1 MKNIVGA
8 NLCVRPI
15 IGETIRVCPIIGE
28 TLRVCHMT
36 GETIRKNHI
45 MGEHA
50 GSPQHHRRS
59 IRLKGYDY
67 SQAGLYFITICTQ
80 HRAYLFGEIRNG
92 EMILNDA
99 GKMVEKWYDELQNK
113 FNDIK
118 CHAMVVMPNHF
129 HCIVENTGSVGVGPI
144 MGENV
149 GDGNMTGET
158 IRENHILGEHVGD
171 DNIMGEHVGSPL
183 RDVVRWFKTMTTNHY
198 IRGVKQNNWT
208 PFDGKLWQRN
218 YYEHIIRNDESYQ
231 RISEYIINNPANW
244 NIDKLK
250 Q

>member
-1 MKNIVGA
+1 MSNYNPNI
-8 NLCVRPI
+8 
-15 IGETIRVCPIIGE
+15 
-28 TLRVCHMT
+28 
-36 GETIRKNHI
+36 
-45 MGEHA
+45 
-50 GSPQHHRRS
+50 HHRRS

-80 HRAYLFGEIRNG
+80 NRACLFGEIRCQK
-92 EMILNDA
+92 MILNDA
-99 GKMVEKWYDELQNK
+99 GKMLEYWYYELQNK
-113 FNDIK
+113 FHDIK
-118 CHAMVVMPNHF
+118 CQVMVVMPNHF
-129 HCIVENTGSVGVGPI
+129 HCIVENIGMVSVGADLRVCP
-144 MGENV
+144 
-149 GDGNMTGET
+149 DK
-158 IRENHILGEHVGD
+158 LGEHTSL
-171 DNIMGEHVGSPL
+171 GEHKGSPL

-244 NIDKLK
+244 EIDKLK